1 MSKLNDWELENM
13 REVDAPAYVPG
24 QCPSCVR
31 LKTEAAGWFE
41 RAEAATAEV
50 EHLRVELALNAS
62 MLARQCDMA
71 REAETKQ
78 AQAEAAL
85 AELEAENVRLG
96 DAGVTERQ
104 RAEQAETARDVAAA
118 QVAAQAA
125 EINAMRSAISAYL
138 TVIGPNYRTNGLR
151 NILGSTTP
159 KPEAWRDALE
169 WYGDKR
175 NYETQ
180 INLQWAIVP
189 VFMDRGKRARAAL
202 AAQPAPVS
210 VSDMVYAPA
219 SDRCSECLHSGMG
232 ESLKYPYTCP
242 IRGTQCTGWHAQPA
256 PGAERVNNANAR

>member
-50 EHLRVELALNAS
+50 EHLRVE
-62 MLARQCDMA
+62 
-71 REAETKQ
+71 Q